1 MIGIVIAS
9 HGPMADAILETSKLF
24 FSDQE
29 QFTSIGLQPGQDLEE
44 FDSLLQEK
52 IAEVDSGDGVLVF
65 VDLLFGTPCN
75 RTALMLN
82 DNVEVIAGV
91 NLGVI
96 LEVLGGRQYYEGS
109 LKEYTNELIEIC
121 KGSVGDLKEIL
132 NAVE

>member
-9 HGPMADAILETSKLF
+9 HGPMADAILETSKWF